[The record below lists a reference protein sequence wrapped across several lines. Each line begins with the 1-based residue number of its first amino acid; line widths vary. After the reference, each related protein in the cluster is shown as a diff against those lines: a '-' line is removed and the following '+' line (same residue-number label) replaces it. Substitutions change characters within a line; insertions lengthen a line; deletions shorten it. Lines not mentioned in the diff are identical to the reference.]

1 MNGIVKVA
9 MSSTESATVP
19 QALVGIIG
27 GSGLYKIDGLEN
39 IEEVLVD
46 TPFGLPS
53 DKLILGTLEG
63 VRVAFLARHGL
74 THSFTPSEVPYRA
87 NIYAMKKLGVKYIL
101 SASAVGSLQEQHRP
115 LDIVLV
121 DQFIDRTVHRT
132 STFFGE
138 GIVAHVSF
146 GDPICKNLK
155 NILAETLT
163 DLKIEGIRVATE
175 GTYVTMEGPAFSSKA
190 ESKLHRSWGADVIGM
205 TNGTEAKLAREAEI
219 AYASM
224 CMVTDFDCWHP
235 DHDNV
240 TVEMVIKTLHQNA
253 DNARA
258 AIKAAVKKIGVA
270 PPASDA
276 HSALKFAIMTPLDKA
291 PKKTVQKL
299 DAILKPYLP
308 K

>member
-1 MNGIVKVA
+1 MA
-9 MSSTESATVP
+9 SSSFP
-19 QALVGIIG
+19 SALVGIIG

-39 IEEVLVD
+39 TEEVLVD

-53 DKLILGTLEG
+53 DKILVGTLEG
-63 VRVAFLARHGL
+63 VKVAFLARHGL
-74 THSFTPSEVPYRA
+74 SHSFTPSEVPYRA

-101 SASAVGSLQEQHRP
+101 SASAVGSLQEEHRP

-121 DQFIDRTVHRT
+121 DQFIDKTTRRI

-155 NILAETLT
+155 AVMAEAIAE
-163 DLKIEGIRVATE
+163 LKISDIRVATE

-190 ESKLHRSWGADVIGM
+190 ESKLHRSWGASVIGM

-219 AYASM
+219 AYVSM
-224 CMVTDFDCWHP
+224 CMVTDYDCWHP

-240 TVEMVIKTLHQNA
+240 TVEMVVKTLHQNA

-258 AIKAAVKKIGVA
+258 AIKAAVKKIGIA
-270 PPASDA
+270 PPTSEA
-276 HSALKFAIMTPLDKA
+276 HSALKFAIMTQMDKA
-291 PKKTVQKL
+291 PKATIHKL
-299 DAILKPYLP
+299 DAILKPYFP
-308 K
+308 Q

>member
-1 MNGIVKVA
+1 MA
-9 MSSTESATVP
+9 ASVP
-19 QALVGIIG
+19 QALVAIIG

-53 DKLILGTLEG
+53 DKIILGTLEG
-63 VRVAFLARHGL
+63 VKVAFLARHGL
-74 THSFTPSEVPYRA
+74 SHSYTPTEVPYRA
-87 NIYAMKKLGVKYIL
+87 NIYALKKLGVKYIL
-101 SASAVGSLQEQHRP
+101 SASAVGSLQEKHRP
-115 LDIVLV
+115 LDIVLA
-121 DQFIDRTVHRT
+121 DQFIDKTVHRV

-146 GDPICKNLK
+146 GDPICKNLRTL
-155 NILAETLT
+155 LAEAITELNIP
-163 DLKIEGIRVATE
+163 DIRLATQ

-190 ESKLHRSWGADVIGM
+190 ESLLHKSWGADVIGM

-224 CMVTDFDCWHP
+224 CMITDYDCWHL
-235 DHDNV
+235 DHDSV
-240 TVEMVIKTLHQNA
+240 TVEMVVKTLHQNA

-258 AIKAAVKKIGVA
+258 AVKVAVRKIGQTL
-270 PPASDA
+270 PSSEA

>member
-1 MNGIVKVA
+1 MA
-9 MSSTESATVP
+9 SSTVATVP

-39 IEEVLVD
+39 TEEVLIE

-53 DKLILGTLEG
+53 DKILLGTLEG
-63 VRVAFLARHGL
+63 VKVAFLARHGL
-74 THSFTPSEVPYRA
+74 SHSFTPSEVPYRA

-101 SASAVGSLQEQHRP
+101 SASAVGSLQEEHRP

-121 DQFIDRTVHRT
+121 DQFIDRTTKRT

-138 GIVAHVSF
+138 GIVAHVEF

-155 NILAETLT
+155 ALFAEAIAE
-163 DLKIEGIRVATE
+163 LKLNDVRVATE
-175 GTYVTMEGPAFSSKA
+175 GTYVTMEGPQFSTKA
-190 ESKLHRSWGADVIGM
+190 ESKANRATGAAVIGM

-224 CMVTDFDCWHP
+224 CMVTDYDCWHP
-235 DHDNV
+235 DHENV
-240 TVEMVIKTLHQNA
+240 TVDMVIKTLHQNA

-258 AIKAAVKKIGVA
+258 AIKATVKKIGINA
-270 PPASDA
+270 PESKA

-291 PKKTVQKL
+291 PKATVHKL
-299 DAILKPYLP
+299 DALLKPYLP

>member
-1 MNGIVKVA
+1 MA
-9 MSSTESATVP
+9 SSTGTVLP
-19 QALVGIIG
+19 SALVGIIG

-39 IEEVLVD
+39 TQEVLID
-46 TPFGLPS
+46 TPFGAPS
-53 DKLILGTLEG
+53 DKILVGDLEG
-63 VRVAFLARHGL
+63 VKVAFLARHGL
-74 THSFTPSEVPYRA
+74 SHSFTPSEVPYRA

-115 LDIVLV
+115 LDIVLA
-121 DQFIDRTVHRT
+121 DQFIDKTTRRI

-155 NILAETLT
+155 QVLADAIADVNIPN
-163 DLKIEGIRVATE
+163 IHVATS

-190 ESKLHRSWGADVIGM
+190 ESNLHRSWGAAVIGM

-219 AYASM
+219 AYATM

-235 DHDNV
+235 DHDSV
-240 TVEMVIKTLHQNA
+240 TVEMVVKTLHQNA

-258 AIKAAVKKIGVA
+258 TIKAAVKRIGQN
-270 PPASDA
+270 PPSSEA

-291 PKKTVQKL
+291 PKATLHKL
-299 DAILKPYLP
+299 DALLKPYLP
-308 K
+308 Q